1 MSSRS
6 EPPTTTPRPLGK
18 AFRGLVISF
27 GISAIGF
34 GAMAPFLV
42 VWGHRD
48 AGLAGAAAGLLFVAQ
63 AAGELTGGLAGGLL
77 ADRVGG
83 RHVRD
88 DLPVVGGEHG
98 HLEGGL
104 EVWLVEAGINLVC
117 VERLQI

>member
-1 MSSRS
+1 MKAPPLSR
-6 EPPTTTPRPLGK
+6 
-18 AFRGLVISF
+18 AFHGLVVWF

-48 AGLAGAAAGLLFVAQ
+48 AGLSGTAAGLLFVAQ

-83 RHVRD
+83 RQV
-88 DLPVVGGEHG
+88 L
-98 HLEGGL
+98 
-104 EVWLVEAGINLVC
+104 LVSTLGMA
-117 VERLQI
+117 R